1 MYLFQAFIL
10 GHPGSPVVKMALP
23 AQEHGFCHWLGRIS
37 HAVYGGKKKKKKK
50 IPKQITMQLI
60 TKVNKCEMVLKK
72 TLFSVLAS
80 NFASI
85 PLYFETNDSPR

>member
-1 MYLFQAFIL
+1 MLCMVA
-10 GHPGSPVVKMALP
+10 
-23 AQEHGFCHWLGRIS
+23 
-37 HAVYGGKKKKKKK
+37 KKKKKKK
-50 IPKQITMQLI
+50 IPKQITLQLI